1 MRSLAVLLLLV
12 GTAAADPKTA
22 AALDSTKCHKVWV
35 GKGLERHAVCQVTQD
50 VVVKSGTPKP
60 NVTYVTRDGK
70 TVTGR
75 PKTPD
80 RLSGLSHTLH

>member
-12 GTAAADPKTA
+12 GSAAADPKPA
-22 AALDSTKCHKVWV
+22 ATMDSTKCHKVWE
-35 GKGLERHAVCQVTQD
+35 GKGLERHAVCEVKQD
-50 VVVKSGTPKP
+50 VIVKSGTPKP
-60 NVTYVTRDGK
+60 NVTYVTQDGK

-75 PKTPD
+75 PKSPD